1 MVQPD
6 DFQRHYQET
15 QAALE
20 QRERDLTFLTR
31 VGQELTATLDVQQV
45 LDRLLQAVTETLG
58 AEGSS
63 VWLWEIDETG
73 PLVCQAASHTGYQ
86 QKLVNLKVS
95 PGQGVIGWVAQCKKS
110 AIVPAPHQDSRFTP
124 NIDSQIGFKTE
135 RILAVPLL
143 VGDKGIG
150 ALEVVNKLAGNFNEH
165 DLILVETLAAS
176 AAIAIENA
184 RLVEALREKT
194 RELEQRNA
202 DLDAFAH
209 TVAHDLKNPLG
220 LILGTAMVLETDYQD
235 LPEEMLVQH
244 LGLIARNSR
253 KANSLI
259 EELLLLSELPSAEV
273 YVEPL
278 YMPSILHETQR
289 RLSHL
294 IQSYQAEMIVPE
306 QWPEAV
312 GYAPWVEE
320 VWVNYIS
327 NALKYGGRPPRIELG
342 AGEASNGY
350 IRFWVKDNGIGLSP
364 EEQARLFR
372 PFTRFMHVRA
382 TGYGLG
388 LSIVRRIIEKLGGKV
403 GVESAGIPGLGSVFS
418 FTLPKHKKTERR

>member
-1 MVQPD
+1 MIQSD
-6 DFQRHYQET
+6 GLQQRYQM
-15 QAALE
+15 ARSALE

-45 LDRLLQAVTETLG
+45 LDRLLQTVTETLG

-63 VWLWEIDETG
+63 VWLWETDESG

-86 QKLVNLKVS
+86 QKLVNLKVL
-95 PGQGVIGWVAQCKKS
+95 PGQGVVGWVAQRKKS
-110 AIVPAPHQDSRFTP
+110 AIVPSPHQDGRFTP
-124 NIDSQIGFKTE
+124 NIDSQIGFKTQ

-143 VGDKGIG
+143 IGDRSIG
-150 ALEVVNKLAGNFNEH
+150 ALEVVNKLEGDFNEH

-194 RELEQRNA
+194 HELEQRNA

-235 LPEEMLVQH
+235 LPEETLVQH
-244 LGLIARNSR
+244 LGVITRNSR

-273 YVEPL
+273 FVEPL
-278 YMPSILHETQR
+278 HMPSILNETQR

-294 IQSYQAEMIVPE
+294 IQSYQAEMIVPD

-312 GYAPWVEE
+312 GYAPWIEE

-342 AGEASNGY
+342 AGGTCDGC

-364 EEQARLFR
+364 EEQAQLFR
-372 PFTRFMHVRA
+372 PFTRFRHVRA

-388 LSIVRRIIEKLGGKV
+388 LSIVRRIIEKLGGQV
-403 GVESAGIPGLGSVFS
+403 GVESVGVAGHGSVFS
-418 FTLPKHKKTERR
+418 FSLPKQKEP